1 MLARRQCFRRSTVFA
16 GLLCA
21 TLCAAVHSAPPTKAE
36 EQANLIGKPVSLAV
50 QPAMVE
56 LNGPRATQQLVVTGK
71 YADGTVRDLTLLATL
86 RADPAGL
93 CELSGSWLTAKANG
107 QAAIVIDAGGQSIRV
122 PVTVK

>member
-1 MLARRQCFRRSTVFA
+1 MLARRQCFRRSTAFA

-21 TLCAAVHSAPPTKAE
+21 TLCAAVHSAPPTKVE

-86 RADPAGL
+86 RADPASL
-93 CELSGSWLTAKANG
+93 W
-107 QAAIVIDAGGQSIRV
+107 
-122 PVTVK
+122 